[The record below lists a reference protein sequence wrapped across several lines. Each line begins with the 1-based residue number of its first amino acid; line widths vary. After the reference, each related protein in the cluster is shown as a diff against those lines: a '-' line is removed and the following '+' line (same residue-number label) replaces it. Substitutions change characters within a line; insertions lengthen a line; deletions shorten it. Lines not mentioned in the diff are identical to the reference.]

1 MGARM
6 ARSRIFGRYL
16 VPGIWYL
23 VPGIW
28 YLALVPAMQSAPAQ
42 RRAAAGSGDF
52 SRAVGIEN
60 GLGPAFNEAACSACH
75 RQPSIGGSA
84 FRTVLKVGHR
94 ARDGTFRADATGT
107 LLATKSILDRRCLPD
122 LPPDANVISRRIPTS
137 LFGLGLVDQIP
148 DADIEAR
155 ADPEDRN
162 RDGVRGRVAYVH
174 DPASGEQR
182 VGRFGWKAE
191 DASLLVSVAR
201 AYAREAGVTNRFF
214 PNELAVGLSPGAVRV
229 CDGYSDPEDQPD
241 PVSGLAAIDR
251 LTAFVHK
258 LTPPARG
265 AIGAAER
272 QGESVFNT
280 IGCAACHHPAYQ
292 TNAGLQVNAFSDFLL
307 HDIGTGDGV
316 VEGAA
321 KPAEMRTAPLWG
333 VARRPLL
340 LHDGS
345 AQRLEDAIGVH
356 SREATR
362 ARVRFDV
369 LSPADRAA
377 LIAFLKSL

>member
-1 MGARM
+1 MPRNPFHP
-6 ARSRIFGRYL
+6 RHP
-16 VPGIWYL
+16 VWYL

-28 YLALVPAMQSAPAQ
+28 YLALTLQSAPAQ
-42 RRAAAGSGDF
+42 QRAALGSGEF

-75 RQPSIGGSA
+75 RTPSLGGSA

-94 ARDGTFRADATGT
+94 ATDGTFRADPTGT
-107 LLATKSILDRRCLPD
+107 LLATKSILDRQCLPD
-122 LPPDANVISRRIPTS
+122 LPPDANVIARRIPTP
-137 LFGLGLVDQIP
+137 LYGLGLVDQIP
-148 DADIEAR
+148 DADIEAG

-174 DPASGEQR
+174 DPASGKQR

-214 PNELAVGLSPGAVRV
+214 PTELAVGLSAGAVRV
-229 CDGYSDPEDQPD
+229 CDGYSDPEDQSD
-241 PVSGLAAIDR
+241 AASGLAAIDR
-251 LTAFVHK
+251 LTAFIGN
-258 LTPPARG
+258 LTPPPRG
-265 AIGAAER
+265 AIGASAR
-272 QGESVFNT
+272 HGEVIFNR
-280 IGCAACHHPAYQ
+280 IGCATCHHPAYF
-292 TNAGLQVNAFSDFLL
+292 TSAGVRVDAFSDFLL
-307 HDIGTGDGV
+307 HDIGTGDGIA
-316 VEGAA
+316 EGDA

-345 AQRLEDAIGVH
+345 AQRLEDAISVH

-377 LIAFLKSL
+377 LLVFLKSL